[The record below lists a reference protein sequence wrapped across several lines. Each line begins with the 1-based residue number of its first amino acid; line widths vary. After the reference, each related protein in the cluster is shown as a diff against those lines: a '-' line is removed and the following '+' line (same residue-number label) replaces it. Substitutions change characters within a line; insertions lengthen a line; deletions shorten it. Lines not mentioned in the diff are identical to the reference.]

1 MVKEKKPQAVLPNV
15 GMFNR
20 VACEPSS
27 WAGLGTVALG
37 LKVFFPAYAGIL
49 DGVAMLGGTMG
60 VCMREGRYC
69 KDIQPP
75 TDKAG

>member
-1 MVKEKKPQAVLPNV
+1 MVKAKKPQVVLPNI

-37 LKVFFPAYAGIL
+37 LKVFFPQYAGIL
-49 DGVAMLGGTMG
+49 DGAAMLAGAMG
-60 VCMREGRYC
+60 VGMREGRYC
-69 KDIQPP
+69 KDIQP
-75 TDKAG
+75 TGDSAG